1 MTRLP
6 SRRLLALALASAI
19 AMPALAQT
27 TEPAAAPVAAEPL
40 STASF
45 TGWFAARASA
55 ILPCSICRRSAATI

>member
-27 TEPAAAPVAAEPL
+27 TDTAPRP
-40 STASF
+40 
-45 TGWFAARASA
+45 
-55 ILPCSICRRSAATI
+55 RRPHR